1 MSSELLQSSFTTEMT
16 TDMGSYTS
24 QHPTALDATGST
36 HHSVQC
42 FSVAAIDLQSL
53 EVDLAEEVD
62 QRPHTGDSA
71 HVPSTH
77 LNVGSDRGQGA
88 GGKDAAELL
97 TSADLHGVG
106 VQFPY
111 GESGV
116 GVDSRL
122 INGGLLEVTDNNP
135 CEGWLAFQFL

>member
-24 QHPTALDATGST
+24 QHLTALDTTGST
-36 HHSVQC
+36 HHSVQR
-42 FSVAAIDLQSL
+42 FSVAANDLQSL
-53 EVDLAEEVD
+53 EVDLTEEVD

-71 HVPSTH
+71 HIPSTH
-77 LNVGSDRGQGA
+77 LNMGSHRGQSA
-88 GGKDAAELL
+88 GGEDAAELL
-97 TSADLHGVG
+97 MSADLHGVG
-106 VQFPY
+106 IQFPY

-122 INGGLLEVTDNNP
+122 ISGELEETNNNP
-135 CEGWLAFQFL
+135 CEGWLAFQFV